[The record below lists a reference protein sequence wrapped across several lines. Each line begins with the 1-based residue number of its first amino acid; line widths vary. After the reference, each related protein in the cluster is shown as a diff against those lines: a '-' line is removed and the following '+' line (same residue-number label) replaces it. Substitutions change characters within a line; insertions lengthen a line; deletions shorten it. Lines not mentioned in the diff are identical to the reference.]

1 MAVVL
6 KVFVVLILATFTQ
19 VIADRQTRPQLL
31 GGWRK
36 AKEDDKGIQMA
47 LQFAMTEYNKESND
61 MYISKV
67 HRIISLKKQVVAG
80 MRYLMTV
87 EVITTSCEK
96 SKYTMENCPNS
107 RNTSTIT
114 RCTFEVLSVP
124 WQKITELRQH
134 FCI

>member
-19 VIADRQTRPQLL
+19 VIADRQTGSQLL
-31 GGWRK
+31 GGWRD
-36 AKEDDKGIQMA
+36 AKEDDEGIQMA

-80 MRYLMTV
+80 IKYLMKV

-96 SKYTMENCPNS
+96 SKYTMENCPNR
-107 RNTSTIT
+107 RNTSTIK

-124 WQKITELRQH
+124 WRKITELRRH
-134 FCI
+134 FCS